1 MMVIGSGV
9 YEIEVDLSE
18 DELRLRAEWLARDTA
33 ELLGIE
39 ERKAKLDLCCAR
51 WEKALRTKRDI
62 TTVPTEYRLDGGELT
77 TVRLDTGGVVERWLP
92 AAPKVKP

>member
-33 ELLGIE
+33 ELLAIE
-39 ERKAKLDLCCAR
+39 ERKAKLDRCCAR
-51 WEKALRTKRDI
+51 WEEALRTGRDI
-62 TTVPTEYRLDGGELT
+62 TTVPTEYRREGDDLAV
-77 TVRLDTGGVVERWLP
+77 VRLDTGEVVERWVMD
-92 AAPKVKP
+92 APKVKP